1 MRLEDI
7 NEFHATRP
15 FVPFALR
22 LADGRSLPVKHPEV
36 LAYAKGQ
43 RTVHYLHPDGRAER
57 ADVMLIVSINE
68 LPNGNRNGKGRK
80 GKGRRAS

>member
-36 LAYAKGQ
+36 LAHAKGQ
-43 RTVHYLHPDGRAER
+43 HTVHFLHQGGRAER
-57 ADVMLIVSINE
+57 ADVMLIVSVDE
-68 LPNGNRNGKGRK
+68 LPNGKRNGKGRR
-80 GKGRRAS
+80 GKGGRTA